1 MYATHLVKGSQ
12 QSNKHGTA
20 GRVYIQKGKTMNIVY
35 ILIGLVIG
43 LIGAGILF
51 IILKQRSKAII
62 FTAKDQADKIIEE
75 ANNEKASIRKETI
88 LEAKEDWY
96 KTKKVYEDEIKDRQK
111 ELRTQEN
118 TYNERVTKLE
128 KRIESLDKK
137 ESNLQKQEGQLKELE
152 LNIGKRDKQLDGL
165 IQEQETKLIEIAGMT
180 REEASGQ
187 LKSELIDGVKK
198 RISGE
203 VREMINQT
211 KNDAA
216 KKTAEIL
223 SLSIQRMAVDHVSES
238 TVAVVSLP
246 GDEMKGRIIGREGR
260 NIRAFEKASG
270 VDLIIDDTPE
280 AVVLSCF
287 DPVRREIARLALE
300 KLIMDGRIHPG
311 RIEEVI
317 EKTAK
322 EMDENLVKI
331 GEKASLEANI
341 HNLSPNLIK
350 LLGRLHYRTSYGQNI
365 LQHSIEA
372 AWMCGIMAAELGLNQ
387 QIARRAALLH
397 DIGKAVDHEFEGS
410 HAAIGANIVRKN
422 GESKIIINAVEAHHE
437 DVEPISVYAPL
448 VQACDAISGA
458 RPGARREMLE
468 SYMKRLEQLE
478 EIASSVEGVTK
489 TYAIQ
494 AGRELRI
501 IVEPSEIDDT
511 KTPFIANDIA
521 EKIEKDVQYPG
532 QIKVTVI
539 RETRQVAVAK

>member
-1 MYATHLVKGSQ
+1 MITQ
-12 QSNKHGTA
+12 
-20 GRVYIQKGKTMNIVY
+20 I
-35 ILIGLVIG
+35 
-43 LIGAGILF
+43 
-51 IILKQRSKAII
+51 KA
-62 FTAKDQADKIIEE
+62 D
-75 ANNEKASIRKETI
+75 AN
-88 LEAKEDWY
+88 
-96 KTKKVYEDEIKDRQK
+96 
-111 ELRTQEN
+111 
-118 TYNERVTKLE
+118 
-128 KRIESLDKK
+128 
-137 ESNLQKQEGQLKELE
+137 
-152 LNIGKRDKQLDGL
+152 
-165 IQEQETKLIEIAGMT
+165 
-180 REEASGQ
+180 
-187 LKSELIDGVKK
+187 
-198 RISGE
+198 
-203 VREMINQT
+203 
-211 KNDAA
+211 

-287 DPVRREIARLALE
+287 DPVRREIARQSLE
-300 KLIMDGRIHPG
+300 RLIVDGRIHPG

-322 EMDENLVKI
+322 EMDESLMKI
-331 GEKASLEANI
+331 GEKAFLEANI
-341 HNLSPNLIK
+341 HNLSPNIIK

-372 AWMCGIMAAELGLNQ
+372 AWMCGIMAAELGLDQ
-387 QIARRAALLH
+387 EIARRAALLH

-410 HAAIGANIVRKN
+410 HAAIGANIARKN
-422 GESKIIINAVEAHHE
+422 GESKIIINAIEAHHE

-468 SYMKRLEQLE
+468 SYMQRLEKLE
-478 EIASSVEGVTK
+478 EIANSVEGVTK

-501 IVEPSEIDDT
+501 IVEPASVDDT
-511 KTPFIANDIA
+511 QTPFIANDIA
-521 EKIEKDVQYPG
+521 SKIEKEVQYPG

>member
-1 MYATHLVKGSQ
+1 MS
-12 QSNKHGTA
+12 S
-20 GRVYIQKGKTMNIVY
+20 IIY
-35 ILIGLVIG
+35 ILIGLVVG
-43 LIGAGILF
+43 LIISGIFFLV
-51 IILKQRSKAII
+51 LKQKSKAII
-62 FTAKDQADKIIEE
+62 FTANDQAANIIEE
-75 ANNEKASIRKETI
+75 AQHEIVSVRKSTI
-88 LEAKEDWY
+88 LEAKEEWY
-96 KTKKVYEDEIKDRQK
+96 KTKKVYEEEIKDRQK

-137 ESNLQKQEGQLKELE
+137 ESLLQKQEANLKQKEVAVEKRDFE
-152 LNIGKRDKQLDGL
+152 LNEILKN
-165 IQEQETKLIEIAGMT
+165 QEQKLIEIAGMT
-180 REEASGQ
+180 REEATEI
-187 LKSELIDGVKK
+187 LKNDLKESVRKQV
-198 RISGE
+198 SGE
-203 VREMINQT
+203 VRQMITQI
-211 KNDAA
+211 KADAN

-287 DPVRREIARLALE
+287 DPVRREIARQSLE
-300 KLIMDGRIHPG
+300 RLIVDGRIHPG

-322 EMDENLVKI
+322 EMDESLMKI
-331 GEKASLEANI
+331 GEKAFLEANI
-341 HNLSPNLIK
+341 HNLSPNIIK

-372 AWMCGIMAAELGLNQ
+372 AWMCGIMAAELGLDQ
-387 QIARRAALLH
+387 EIARRAALLH

-410 HAAIGANIVRKN
+410 HAAIGANIARKN
-422 GESKIIINAVEAHHE
+422 GESKIIINAIEAHHE

-468 SYMKRLEQLE
+468 SYMQRLEKLE
-478 EIASSVEGVTK
+478 EIANSVEGLTK

-501 IVEPSEIDDT
+501 IVEPASVDDT
-511 KTPFIANDIA
+511 QTPFIANDIA
-521 EKIEKDVQYPG
+521 SKIEKEVQYPG